1 MSTALAI
8 EPTDSGVKREKT
20 DRLLLARFV
29 EHQDQAAFAELVA
42 RHGGTV
48 WGVCRRVL
56 WQEQDAEDAF
66 QAVFLLLGRKAG
78 SIRRRESVGSWLYG
92 VAYRTALRLRR
103 TVTRRQGYE
112 QKGRAPVPEPAP
124 ADQAAA
130 RELQQLLDEEV
141 SRLSEK
147 YRAPFVLCCLEG
159 LSRADAA
166 QELGWREGTVSSR
179 VAQARELLKSRLAR
193 QGFTFSAVLTACALG
208 SAAAAAAPTALMQTA
223 LQAGMAAQAGAAFAP
238 AVTSLAN
245 GIAHALLVTKLKTA
259 AAVVAALAVVT
270 AAGGVASLALGQVV
284 PEQRSPQPAPPAQPV
299 PAAPPAA
306 GQAIFVGQV
315 QLDARQVPA
324 NRPGARAGGPGII
337 AVPAFKPN
345 DVWSVAISRDGKYAA
360 AGAGWWDQPGE
371 VGLWDLAS
379 RKLMRLFNESRG
391 VASVAFSPD
400 GKLLAWGS
408 WNGHVRLRDRASGA
422 EVADFDMPG
431 VSRVAFSPDG
441 KYLAGAAEGK
451 IVRIWDVASHEI
463 VCELEGDLFR
473 FHCIAFTPDGK
484 RLLAGG
490 GDWKPNGICQ
500 VNVWD
505 FSSKKQ
511 VLTLKSPDS
520 AILAVA
526 VSPDGSTIASGGLVG
541 VIHLWDAASGK
552 KIKTLPGHKPPG
564 YQQWVHGLAFSPD
577 SKTLVSGGMDRTIR
591 FWDVAQGKE
600 TRRVEGGPPLMVFGQ
615 GQPAGDVRLLAQP
628 AGGGG
633 FLSSVRD
640 VCFTPDGQ
648 TLLVG
653 GGPKSLRLYDVGS
666 TKENARLWES
676 TPGIVASR
684 LPGLERL
691 PGVPVINVASGET
704 GEEEPQG
711 KPWLMAVLAVAVLT
725 LAAGL
730 VLLYYRRRR
739 SAADR
744 QRGSAEPAPA
754 MNTRP
759 APLTCPG
766 CGKKLRVRGDLTGK
780 KLKCPQCGKIF
791 GLPETAIKPKE
802 YTPSA

>member
-1 MSTALAI
+1 M
-8 EPTDSGVKREKT
+8 REQT

-29 EHQDQAAFAELVA
+29 EDQDQAAFADLVH

-48 WGVCRRVL
+48 WAVCRRVL

-66 QAVFLLLGRKAG
+66 QAVFLLLGRKAR
-78 SIRRRESVGSWLYG
+78 SIRQRESVGSWLYG
-92 VAYRTALRLRR
+92 VAYRTSMKLRR
-103 TVTRRQGYE
+103 TVMRRHACE
-112 QKGRAPVPEPAP
+112 KKGGSPAAEPAP
-124 ADQAAA
+124 SDQAAA
-130 RELQQLLDEEV
+130 RELQRLLDEEV
-141 SRLSEK
+141 ARLSEK

-166 QELGWREGTVSSR
+166 QELGWKEGTVSSR
-179 VAQARELLKSRLAR
+179 VAQARETLTKRLAR
-193 QGFTFSAVLTACALG
+193 RGFTLSAVLTACALG
-208 SAAAAAAPTALMQTA
+208 QGTVAAAPAALVSAA
-223 LQAGMAAQAGAAFAP
+223 LQAGVAGQAGAAFALS
-238 AVTSLAN
+238 VTSLAN
-245 GIAHALLVTKLKTA
+245 GISHALLVTKLK
-259 AAVVAALAVVT
+259 AAVAVFAALALVT
-270 AAGGVASLALGQVV
+270 TAGGVAAVALGQAE
-284 PEQRSPQPAPPAQPV
+284 PEDPPRKAPAPAPPGIIMV
-299 PAAPPAA
+299 E
-306 GQAIFVGQV
+306 QV
-315 QLDARQVPA
+315 DAQVPQLPG
-324 NRPGARAGGPGII
+324 NQPQPPPVRGRPGAIAARAVNVQ
-337 AVPAFKPN
+337 ALKPN
-345 DVWSVAISRDGKYAA
+345 DVWSVAITRDGKYAA

-371 VGLWDLAS
+371 VGLWDLET
-379 RKLMRLFNESRG
+379 RKLMRLFNESKG

-441 KYLAGAAEGK
+441 KHLAGAAEGK

-463 VCELEGDLFR
+463 VCELEGNLFR
-473 FHCIAFTPDGK
+473 FHCIAFSPDGK

-490 GDWKPNGICQ
+490 GDWQANGICQ

-505 FSSKKQ
+505 FESKKQ
-511 VLTLKSPDS
+511 VLKLPSPDQ

-552 KIKTLPGHKPPG
+552 KIKTLPGHKPPR

-591 FWDVAQGKE
+591 FWDVAQAKE
-600 TRRVEGGPPLMVFGQ
+600 TRRVEGGPPLMAFAQ
-615 GQPAGDVRLLAQP
+615 GQAGGEVRLRAQP

-640 VCFTPDGQ
+640 VCFAPDGQ
-648 TLLVG
+648 SVLVG

-666 TKENARLWES
+666 AKEIARIWELS
-676 TPGIVASR
+676 PDIVATR
-684 LPGLERL
+684 P
-691 PGVPVINVASGET
+691 PGVPVINVMPGET
-704 GEEEPQG
+704 AEEEPQG
-711 KPWLMAVLAVAVLT
+711 KPWLMAALAVAVLT

-730 VLLYYRRRR
+730 ALLYYRRRR
-739 SAADR
+739 SAAADR
-744 QRGSAEPAPA
+744 QRASAGPAP
-754 MNTRP
+754 TTDGRQ

-766 CGKKLRVRGDLTGK
+766 CGKKLRVHGDLTGK
-780 KLKCPQCGKIF
+780 KLKCPQCGKVF
-791 GLPETAIKPKE
+791 GLHETAIKPKE
-802 YTPSA
+802 CTPRV